1 MALIRMDLHSHTHFS
16 RDGWTTPERYV
27 ARAAARGITCAAV
40 SDHNNIDGALAVRRL
55 AAYKGA
61 LKVIIAEEI
70 RSTEGE
76 IIGYFLKEAVAKGLT
91 PEETVRAIRE
101 QGGIVGVPHPF
112 DRYRGSAIRVAA
124 LSRIVD
130 DVDVIE
136 VFNARNIK
144 QEDNLRAL
152 RYAREHGLLE
162 SAGSDAHVHTEIG
175 SAWVEMP
182 DFDTPEEFLES
193 LRQGRV
199 HGRLTSPFVHLLS
212 TAAKLRFK
220 LGMGPAR

>member
-1 MALIRMDLHSHTHFS
+1 MALIRADLHSHTHFS

-27 ARAAARGITCAAV
+27 QRAVERGISCAAV
-40 SDHNNIDGALAVRRL
+40 SDHNNIDGAIAVRRL
-55 AAYKGA
+55 ARLKGGP
-61 LKVIIAEEI
+61 KVIVSEEI

-76 IIGYFLKEAVAKGLT
+76 IIGYFLNEPVPKGLT
-91 PEETVRAIRE
+91 PEETVRAIKE

-112 DRYRGSAIRVAA
+112 DRYRGSALGLAA

-136 VFNARNIK
+136 VFNARNMK

-152 RYAREHGLLE
+152 RYARDHGLLE

-182 DFDTPEEFLES
+182 DFETPEAFLES
-193 LRQGRV
+193 LRQGRI
-199 HGRLTSPFVHLLS
+199 HGRLSSPFVHLFS
-212 TAAKLRFK
+212 SAAKLRFK

>member
-1 MALIRMDLHSHTHFS
+1 MALIRADLHSHTHFS

-27 ARAAARGITCAAV
+27 QRAIARGITCAAV
-40 SDHNNIDGALAVRRL
+40 SDHNNIDGAIAVRRL
-55 AAYKGA
+55 ANLQGGP
-61 LKVIIAEEI
+61 KVIISEEI

-76 IIGYFLKEAVAKGLT
+76 IIGYFLNDPVPKGLT

-101 QGGIVGVPHPF
+101 QSGIVGVPHPF
-112 DRYRGSAIRVAA
+112 DRYRGSAIGLEA

-136 VFNARNIK
+136 VFNARNMK
-144 QEDNLRAL
+144 QEDNLRAA

-162 SAGSDAHVHTEIG
+162 SAGSDAHVHSEIG

-182 DFDTPEEFLES
+182 DFETPEEFLEA
-193 LRQGRV
+193 LRQGRI
-199 HGRLTSPFVHLLS
+199 HGRLSSPFVHLLS
-212 TAAKLRFK
+212 SAAKLRFK

>member
-1 MALIRMDLHSHTHFS
+1 MPLIRADLHSHTHFS

-27 ARAAARGITCAAV
+27 QRAVARGIGWAAV
-40 SDHNNIDGALAVRRL
+40 SDHNNIDGAVAVRRL
-55 AAYKGA
+55 AKYAGA

-76 IIGYFLKEAVAKGLT
+76 IIGYFLKEPIAKGLT

-101 QGGIVGVPHPF
+101 QGGIVGVPHPC
-112 DRYRGSAIRVAA
+112 DRYRGSAIGLAA

-136 VFNARNIK
+136 VFNARNMK

-152 RYAREHGLLE
+152 RFAREHGLLE

-182 DFDTPEEFLES
+182 DFETPEGFLES
-193 LRQGRV
+193 LKQGRI
-199 HGRLTSPFVHLLS
+199 HGRLSSPFVHLLS
-212 TAAKLRFK
+212 SAAKLRFK